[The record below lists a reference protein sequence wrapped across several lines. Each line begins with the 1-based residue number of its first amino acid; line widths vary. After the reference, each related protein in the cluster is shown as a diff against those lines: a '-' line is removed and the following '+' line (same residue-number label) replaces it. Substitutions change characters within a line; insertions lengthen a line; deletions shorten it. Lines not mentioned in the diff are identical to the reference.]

1 MYSDYRRLSKT
12 VSEDNSRQ
20 SDDQLFL
27 CWEQDSLDET
37 SKPSLWVKSN
47 PLLDLPSMHDRLM
60 AGLNAEK
67 DRQEQA
73 GRLTWFQN
81 RNLNCWLKV
90 SQSKFLELD
99 DINKAVSDVPF
110 NIDGRDVYV
119 GLDLSHL
126 DDDSSLAFL
135 FPYFDDGK

>member
-1 MYSDYRRLSKT
+1 MSVLDEYGDPAYSDGVISRMSSGNVHQFNKQIIATSSAYENSNVPMYADYKRLSKA

-37 SKPSLWVKSN
+37 SKPELWVKSN

-73 GRLTWFQN
+73 GRLTWFQI
-81 RNLNCWLKV
+81 
-90 SQSKFLELD
+90 Q
-99 DINKAVSDVPF
+99 
-110 NIDGRDVYV
+110 
-119 GLDLSHL
+119 
-126 DDDSSLAFL
+126 
-135 FPYFDDGK
+135 